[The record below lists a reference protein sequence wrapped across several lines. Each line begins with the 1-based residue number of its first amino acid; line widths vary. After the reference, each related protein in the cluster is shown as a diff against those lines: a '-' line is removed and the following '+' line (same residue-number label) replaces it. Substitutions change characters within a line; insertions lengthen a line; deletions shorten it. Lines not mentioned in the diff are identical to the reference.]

1 MVTRPTRFAPKTL
14 DVLVEFLCAR
24 RVALARRAATL
35 NREVADAL
43 RGRDISDVLDDEA
56 PAPDADIATHLIL
69 IERAEER
76 LREVDAAL
84 DRVAEDTYGY
94 CVRCG
99 AGIPLQRL
107 RALPAAANCVECS
120 GRFSRSLADRSHA
133 TPGGIRDRARVGTRL
148 LVAGGE
154 L

>member
-1 MVTRPTRFAPKTL
+1 MATRSTRFAPKTL
-14 DVLVEFLCAR
+14 DVLVEFLSTRRLAPAR
-24 RVALARRAATL
+24 GIKTL
-35 NREVADAL
+35 NREVAEAL

-56 PAPDADIATHLIL
+56 SASDADIATHLIL
-69 IERAEER
+69 IERAVER

-94 CVRCG
+94 CVGCG

-120 GRFSRSLADRSHA
+120 GRFTRSIADRSHA
-133 TPGGIRDRARVGTRL
+133 KPGGIRHRSRVGTRL

-154 L
+154 Q